1 MADLDFKEILIK
13 EPFKEITPLAGAPR
27 FYEAGQ
33 GLSETTDIMLFRA
46 VPQSEFLRQYYPTG
60 HKIYDETIY
69 PDVYREDP
77 DNPGKFYIQPITRVA
92 FAFQQV
98 IATKQVV
105 HLVGNDIQFE
115 LAGKTEDEKEEL
127 VKNRL
132 LLDFKQG
139 WLDTNME
146 LQFYEAV
153 NSIKIT
159 GDAAIVLYFGKDNKP
174 HAKTLSFLNGDKLY
188 PHYDNEGN
196 LTLFARKYFAYDED
210 GKANTEFVEIW
221 DEKYLYR
228 AKKSV
233 GTLKDNV
240 KNKIKEIFGLSG
252 YSIYE
257 KKEHGFNTI
266 PIAYFRD
273 KHGACWLPAQST
285 IEQYELSVSYLCE
298 NNKANAFPIFYSKGE
313 GVDIVGD
320 MNGSVKAITVSDPSG
335 EIGYLKHGDVSAAFH
350 TQLTLLYNAIYE
362 QTFAVKPPELK
373 SGDLPG
379 VALKLMYSP
388 AIEKAIHD
396 ANELL
401 PFINKLV
408 DLVKYAH
415 GYYIGKQA
423 SLLELPINAWIEPY
437 VHQNVAEL
445 TNNLAMAVQNKFLS
459 KQTASE
465 RFTPYAKNDEI
476 QRIIREEKE
485 RAKEEAQIQ
494 IDIQKEALKLSQ
506 KYNATTNLRHIR
518 TTDKNGNHP
527 NENNW
532 NKWNNK

>member
-1 MADLDFKEILIK
+1 M
-13 EPFKEITPLAGAPR
+13 
-27 FYEAGQ
+27 
-33 GLSETTDIMLFRA
+33 
-46 VPQSEFLRQYYPTG
+46 
-60 HKIYDETIY
+60 
-69 PDVYREDP
+69 
-77 DNPGKFYIQPITRVA
+77 
-92 FAFQQV
+92 
-98 IATKQVV
+98 
-105 HLVGNDIQFE
+105 
-115 LAGKTEDEKEEL
+115 
-127 VKNRL
+127 
-132 LLDFKQG
+132 
-139 WLDTNME
+139 
-146 LQFYEAV
+146 
-153 NSIKIT
+153 
-159 GDAAIVLYFGKDNKP
+159 
-174 HAKTLSFLNGDKLY
+174 
-188 PHYDNEGN
+188 
-196 LTLFARKYFAYDED
+196 
-210 GKANTEFVEIW
+210 
-221 DEKYLYR
+221 YR
-228 AKKSV
+228 AKKDV
-233 GTLKDNV
+233 GTLKDKI
-240 KNKIKEIFGLSG
+240 KNKIKEIFGISG

-257 KKEHGFNTI
+257 KKEHWFNTI

-408 DLVKYAH
+408 DLVKYVH
-415 GYYIGKQA
+415 GYCIGKQA

-532 NKWNNK
+532 NKWDNK